1 MDARSMAT
9 ALGLDEARW
18 ASLRPGRFLGFDA
31 TLGATR
37 EAALRDLFCAACVS
51 HGGWREAGDWLS
63 GRSPEDLASPLETIG
78 TDEGLFDLLG
88 IVLDDAFVRAAVIEA
103 LP

>member
-1 MDARSMAT
+1 MDARTMAT

-18 ASLRPGRFLGFDA
+18 ESLRPDRSLGVEA
-31 TLGATR
+31 TMGATR

-51 HGGWREAGDWLS
+51 HDGWREAGDWLI
-63 GRSPEDLASPLETIG
+63 GRRPDDLASPLETIG
-78 TDEGLFDLLG
+78 TDEGLLDLLG